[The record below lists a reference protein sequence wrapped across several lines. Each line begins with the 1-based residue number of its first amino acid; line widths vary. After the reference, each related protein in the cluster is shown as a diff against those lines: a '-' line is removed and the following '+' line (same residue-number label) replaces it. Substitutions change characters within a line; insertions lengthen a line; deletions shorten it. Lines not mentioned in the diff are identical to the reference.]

1 MKAEQGDEMSEKGWK
16 NMSQEMILGRLRERG
31 YRITKQRKLIIS
43 TILENDCSCCKEIY
57 YQVREKDQSVG
68 IATVYRMIKTLE
80 EAGVIDRRNMYRI
93 ESLKEGV

>member
-1 MKAEQGDEMSEKGWK
+1 MSGEEWK
-16 NMSQEMILGRLRERG
+16 HMSQEMILGRLREQG
-31 YRITKQRKLIIS
+31 FRITRQRKLIIS

-57 YQVREKDQSVG
+57 YQVREKDQTVG

-93 ESLKEGV
+93 GSMKEGA